1 MYIYIYTYL
10 LTYSHTY
17 IHIIH
22 FIHVYNRMGKI
33 RLRRRCRDIDSMPSK
48 RAYEATA
55 QKRLRG
61 AATAQK
67 QLMFSTA

>member
-1 MYIYIYTYL
+1 M
-10 LTYSHTY
+10 
-17 IHIIH
+17 
-22 FIHVYNRMGKI
+22 YNRMGKI